1 MNLLF
6 LVVLVPVVIHLLVRA
21 PARVVDFPSLRF
33 VRVSPMRAARRRLL
47 SDWAL
52 LAVRMGVLAAAAA
65 ALANVSWFAPWER
78 NAWNA
83 RVARAVVV
91 DARVPAPDRE
101 LAALAGSF
109 SSTRIDAVDL
119 RDGVRR
125 ARAWLAAA
133 PPGRRELVVI
143 SDFPLGSIDRLDI
156 DEIPAQVGLRLVR
169 AGSARASTPVESRTA
184 RVESGAGPVS
194 IQTLT
199 VSTAE
204 DLTRVRATASP
215 AGSSLR
221 IEETAWGVRFADL
234 AIELLGKAEDRDLIR
249 AAAAAGLQLD
259 FPSGDGPMQ
268 PVVLAGPGATVPRAR
283 PLCAPWMGDLGRAIA
298 ADEDLA
304 SAESAGLPTTA
315 RADPPWV
322 VVLRG
327 TSGSPLVSLAAGEG
341 EPCTL
346 LVDTAFAPG
355 TVEWPLL
362 VHRVL
367 RARGRAT
374 RFERAETLRVAAA
387 NLQRLTRAPG
397 EVDAR
402 ELDKVRGQRRLWWLA
417 VLGLLLAEWWM
428 RQHRRSAEEAR
439 EIHEPAA

>member
-78 NAWNA
+78 HTWNA

-109 SSTRIDAVDL
+109 ASTRIDAVDL

-156 DEIPAQVGLRLVR
+156 DEIPAQAGLRLVR
-169 AGSARASTPVESRTA
+169 AGSARAATPVESRTA

-204 DLTRVRATASP
+204 DLTRVRATAAP

-221 IEETAWGVRFADL
+221 IEETAGGVRFADL
-234 AIELLGKAEDRDLIR
+234 AIELLRKTEDRDLIR

-268 PVVLAGPGATVPRAR
+268 PVVLAGPGATVPPAR

-315 RADPPWV
+315 TADLPWV

-367 RARGRAT
+367 SARGRAT
-374 RFERAETLRVAAA
+374 RFERAETLRIADAD
-387 NLQRLTRAPG
+387 LQRLTRAPG

-402 ELDKVRGQRRLWWLA
+402 ELDKVRSHRRLWWLA